1 MKTILGLVVSHRK
14 LGNSEIL
21 VKEIMR
27 NIPGECHHQLI
38 RVTGLNLES
47 CKACYGCLQ
56 PDAGCKTKDDFNFIM
71 ESIKKADAVII
82 GVPVYILGPHGCY
95 KLMQDRMVGAYNYTK
110 YTADKPCAVVVPFG
124 TIGWQGYSKAAA
136 SIFPRTLEMKIIDIW
151 MVHATLPA
159 ESLLNEENLA
169 YARNLGRRIFNGGEY
184 QPGEREC
191 PQCGSDLFHL
201 LPGNIIECPICSAKG
216 VLGADNIPDFTAST
230 HNRFGPHEIEEHFN
244 EYLAEM
250 RARFKAEKDIL
261 KGVQKDYKEMD
272 WWIKP

>member
-1 MKTILGLVVSHRK
+1 MRTVLGLVVSNRK

-27 NIPGECHHQLI
+27 NIPGDCHHQLI
-38 RVTGLNLES
+38 RVTDLNLES
-47 CKACYGCLQ
+47 CKACYHCLQ
-56 PDAGCKTKDDFNFIM
+56 PDAGCKTRDDFNFIM
-71 ESIKKADAVII
+71 DSIKKADAVII
-82 GVPVYILGPHGCY
+82 GVPVYILGPHGFY

-110 YTADKPCAVVVPFG
+110 YTAGKPCAIVVPYG
-124 TIGWQGYSKAAA
+124 TIGWAGYSKAAA
-136 SIFPRTLEMKIIDIW
+136 SIFPRTLEMKVIDTW

-159 ESLLNEENLA
+159 ESLYNPANLE
-169 YARNLGRRIFNGGEY
+169 YARQLGRKIFSGGEY

-201 LPGNIIECPICSAKG
+201 LPGNMIECPICNATG
-216 VLGADNIPDFTAST
+216 ILGDDNIPDFSASV
-230 HNRFGPHEIEEHFN
+230 HNRFDPHEIEEHFN

-250 RARFKAEKDIL
+250 RGRFKAEKDMI
-261 KGVQKDYKEMD
+261 KGLQQDYKEMD